1 MDALTNGFT
10 IRRIDGTYLYHSL
23 TDFGLAVSNT
33 DYIGEPTLETFTVDV
48 PGRKG
53 IVDMSEDLTGYPVFK
68 TREIKLHV
76 GGLNPKND
84 WDSVIS
90 TWRNYYHGRK
100 CRIVFDNDP
109 QWFWEGRVYINNFTR
124 KQSLGEFDLKMT
136 AFAYKKKLT
145 AVHDSYTSPATITIR
160 NFDIPISP
168 RFRFDD
174 NPNYPGPGTVE
185 YDGVTYQYNA
195 NEIFRIPG
203 LYTENSQTISLTYG
217 ELHVTY
223 EELSL

>member
-10 IRRIDGTYLYHSL
+10 IQRFDGTYIYHSL

-136 AFAYKKKLT
+136 AFAYKKKLLPVT
-145 AVHDSYTSPATITIR
+145 DEYTGPDDIEIR
-160 NFDIPISP
+160 DFEIPTSP
-168 RFRFDD
+168 RFRVI
-174 NPNYPGPGTVE
+174 NGPATLT
-185 YDGVTYQYNA
+185 YDGITYQYDT

-203 LYTENSQTISLTYG
+203 VYTENSTEVTLTTG
-217 ELHVTY
+217 EVEVIY